1 MSRMPDEQEALRRIG
16 EMEPILEECTGAV
29 KALSR
34 ELDHMDALRD
44 KMTRLF
50 AYYGSEDWHSDR
62 ELDEQGRLP
71 EGLRRGVLSEDLIYD
86 AITDLRDAAFRM
98 LEQATDILKNRI

>member
-1 MSRMPDEQEALRRIG
+1 MDKASAGQDAVRRIR
-16 EMEPILEECTGAV
+16 EMEAALDECAGAIA
-29 KALSR
+29 ALSQQ
-34 ELDHMDALRD
+34 LDDMDALRD

-50 AYYGSEDWHSDR
+50 AYYGSDDWYDDR
-62 ELDEQGRLP
+62 ALDEQGLLP
-71 EGLRRGVLSEDLIYD
+71 DGLKRGVLSEDLVYD

>member
-1 MSRMPDEQEALRRIG
+1 MGKASAEQEAVRRIG
-16 EMEPILEECTGAV
+16 EMEPVLEECNEAI
-29 KALSR
+29 KSLSR
-34 ELDHMDALRD
+34 ALDHMDALRD
-44 KMTRLF
+44 PMTRLF

-71 EGLRRGVLSEDLIYD
+71 EGLKRGVLSEDLIYD